1 MKPWRFCEKDR
12 SDPRSVP
19 RTPGRRRQAEPLRS
33 FSQKWSDIGYL
44 GTRRVSPSATT
55 VRLFTPTGWVIGTLH
70 VPEGVGLLPFL
81 NGDEAFFRMTNVSL
95 PEQPRSIPFLALQ
108 RKAVLIVVPGEDAL
122 LGLHEH
128 DRRKRHEV
136 ACLFDGGL
144 VMGTL
149 PLPKGVR
156 VSDELMQSEEFF
168 AIEDCTLGIDAS
180 PEPVMEAEELV
191 FVHAAEMF
199 GVAELEAE

>member
-1 MKPWRFCEKDR
+1 MMAFSTAGPQR
-12 SDPRSVP
+12 
-19 RTPGRRRQAEPLRS
+19 GAE
-33 FSQKWSDIGYL
+33 IGYEE
-44 GTRRVSPSATT
+44 RRNVSQSTTT
-55 VRLFTPTGWVIGTLH
+55 VRLFTPTGWVIGTMH
-70 VPEGVGLLPFL
+70 VPDGVGLLPFL
-81 NGDEAFFRMTNVSL
+81 NGDDAFFRMTNVSL
-95 PEQPRSIPFLALQ
+95 PEQPQTIPFLAIQ
-108 RKAVLIVVPGEDAL
+108 RKAVLVVVPGEDAL
-122 LGLHEH
+122 LGLHEE
-128 DRRKRHEV
+128 DGRQRHEV

-168 AIEDCTLGIDAS
+168 AIEDCTLGIDAA

>member
-1 MKPWRFCEKDR
+1 M
-12 SDPRSVP
+12 
-19 RTPGRRRQAEPLRS
+19 
-33 FSQKWSDIGYL
+33 
-44 GTRRVSPSATT
+44 SPSVTT

-70 VPEGVGLLPFL
+70 VPQGMGLLPFL
-81 NGDEAFFRMTNVSL
+81 NGAEAGDEAFFRMTNVSL
-95 PEQPRSIPFLALQ
+95 PEQPRTIPFLALQ
-108 RKAVLIVVPGEDAL
+108 RKAALIVVPGEGAL
-122 LGLHEH
+122 LGLHE
-128 DRRKRHEV
+128 DQGRTRHEV
-136 ACLFDGGL
+136 TCLFAGGL

-149 PLPKGVR
+149 PLPKGAR

-199 GVAELEAE
+199 GVAELEPE

>member
-1 MKPWRFCEKDR
+1 M
-12 SDPRSVP
+12 
-19 RTPGRRRQAEPLRS
+19 
-33 FSQKWSDIGYL
+33 
-44 GTRRVSPSATT
+44 
-55 VRLFTPTGWVIGTLH
+55 
-70 VPEGVGLLPFL
+70 
-81 NGDEAFFRMTNVSL
+81 
-95 PEQPRSIPFLALQ
+95 
-108 RKAVLIVVPGEDAL
+108 PGEDTL

-128 DRRKRHEV
+128 EKRVRHEV

-156 VSDELMQSEEFF
+156 VSDELMHSEEFF

>member
-1 MKPWRFCEKDR
+1 M
-12 SDPRSVP
+12 
-19 RTPGRRRQAEPLRS
+19 
-33 FSQKWSDIGYL
+33 
-44 GTRRVSPSATT
+44 SPSATT
-55 VRLFTPTGWVIGTLH
+55 VRLFTPTGWVIGTMH

-95 PEQPRSIPFLALQ
+95 PEQPRTIPFLALQ
-108 RKAVLIVVPGEDAL
+108 RKAVLIVVPGEEAL
-122 LGLHEH
+122 LGIHE
-128 DRRKRHEV
+128 DDGRVRHEV
-136 ACLFDGGL
+136 ACLFNGGL

-156 VSDELMQSEEFF
+156 VSDELMESEEFF

-180 PEPVMEAEELV
+180 PEPIMEAEELV

-199 GVAELEAE
+199 GVAELEPE

>member
-1 MKPWRFCEKDR
+1 M
-12 SDPRSVP
+12 SS
-19 RTPGRRRQAEPLRS
+19 
-33 FSQKWSDIGYL
+33 
-44 GTRRVSPSATT
+44 SATT
-55 VRLFTPTGWVIGTLH
+55 VRLFTPTGWVIGTMH

-95 PEQPRSIPFLALQ
+95 PEQPRTISFLALQ
-108 RKAVLIVVPGEDAL
+108 RKAVLIVVPGEEAM
-122 LGLHEH
+122 LGLHEE
-128 DRRKRHEV
+128 DGRVRHEV

-180 PEPVMEAEELV
+180 PEPIMEAEELV

-199 GVAELEAE
+199 GVAELEPE

>member
-1 MKPWRFCEKDR
+1 MNDA
-12 SDPRSVP
+12 PR
-19 RTPGRRRQAEPLRS
+19 
-33 FSQKWSDIGYL
+33 KIGYL
-44 GTRRVSPSATT
+44 DTRSVSPSTTT
-55 VRLFTPTGWVIGTLH
+55 VRLFTPTGWVIGTMHL
-70 VPEGVGLLPFL
+70 PAGLGLLPFL
-81 NGDEAFFRMTNVSL
+81 NSSEAFFRMTNVSL
-95 PEQPRSIPFLALQ
+95 PEQPRTIPFLALQ
-108 RKAVLIVVPGEDAL
+108 RKAILIVVPGEKTL
-122 LGLHEH
+122 LGLDEEAQ
-128 DRRKRHEV
+128 RGVRHEV

-156 VSDELMQSEEFF
+156 VSDELMQSQEFF

-199 GVAELEAE
+199 GVAELESE

>member
-1 MKPWRFCEKDR
+1 MAVIVTKVQPAERQFGKGH
-12 SDPRSVP
+12 SQ
-19 RTPGRRRQAEPLRS
+19 RRAD
-33 FSQKWSDIGYL
+33 FGYVEAV
-44 GTRRVSPSATT
+44 THSATT
-55 VRLFTPTGWVIGTLH
+55 VRLFTPTGWVIGTMH
-70 VPEGVGLLPFL
+70 VPEGMGLLPFL

-95 PEQPRSIPFLALQ
+95 PEQPRTIPFLALQ
-108 RKAVLIVVPGEDAL
+108 RKAILIVVPGEDTL
-122 LGLHEH
+122 LGVHH
-128 DRRKRHEV
+128 GNGHVRHEV
-136 ACLFDGGL
+136 ACLFSGGL

-156 VSDELMQSEEFF
+156 VSDELMLSQEFF

-199 GVAELEAE
+199 GVAELEPE